1 MKIKMIRVILASLIF
16 TLAGSAHGFTFVGS
30 LYALDDSRVK
40 ISAYD
45 TLYVKINDQTGVF
58 STDGYL
64 SDIGEKD
71 RFNHLSQS
79 ISSVIENKEIPVDL
93 KFVRSGSDTPDGVTV
108 LNIGLLSW
116 RINRL
121 GEFETRLSATLSSPG
136 GKEKL
141 GIFVGRY
148 ITIDFNPPATT
159 IEHLKTSARRAAE
172 KLIPELQFRTISSS

>member
-16 TLAGSAHGFTFVGS
+16 TLAGSAHGFTLVGS

-79 ISSVIENKEIPVDL
+79 INSVIENKDIPVDL
-93 KFVRSGSDTPDGVTV
+93 KFVRSGSDTPEGVTV

-141 GIFVGRY
+141 GNFVGRY